1 MSDNQSVLKQLK
13 AKQQTINL
21 NASKKGGSVF
31 SKLPGYSFFYKT
43 FGQISAKQ
51 YLDISLFCG
60 GVFVLYKHGNTIS
73 GALDNIMPNE
83 QKMNEM
89 VKEMQNQPGGM
100 P

>member
-43 FGQISAKQ
+43 FG
-51 YLDISLFCG
+51 
-60 GVFVLYKHGNTIS
+60 
-73 GALDNIMPNE
+73 
-83 QKMNEM
+83 
-89 VKEMQNQPGGM
+89 
-100 P
+100 